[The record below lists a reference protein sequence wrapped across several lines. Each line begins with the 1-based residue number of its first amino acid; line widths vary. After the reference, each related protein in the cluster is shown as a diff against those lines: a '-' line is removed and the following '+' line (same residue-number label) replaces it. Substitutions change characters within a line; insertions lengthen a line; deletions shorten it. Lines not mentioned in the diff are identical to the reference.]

1 MKRVKVKSPVNQ
13 CTKGILE
20 DSHIEK
26 QVEKI
31 ESKVYV
37 TPPDSPESILENMD
51 NTTLKHAADMFI
63 YLNSCPQS
71 IKSWILLYKDLM
83 SNNVEKDVLVL
94 TLNRILKAESIK
106 ENDEFKEI
114 AKNILEKVQID
125 LSLQYKEIL
134 NINNGKIESMPGGN
148 ISHLKGPSVFPL
160 KAGQ

>member
-1 MKRVKVKSPVNQ
+1 MKVKSPVNQ

-26 QVEKI
+26 QVRKI

-37 TPPDSPESILENMD
+37 TPPDSPENILENMD
-51 NTTLKHAADMFI
+51 NTTLKHAADMFV

-71 IKSWILLYKDLM
+71 IKSWILLYKDLIDV
-83 SNNVEKDVLVL
+83 SNRDVLVL
-94 TLNRILKAESIK
+94 TLNRILKAESIDR
-106 ENDEFKEI
+106 NDEFKDI
-114 AKNILEKVQID
+114 AKSILEKVQID

>member
-26 QVEKI
+26 QVNKI

-37 TPPDSPESILENMD
+37 TPPDSPESVLENMD

-71 IKSWILLYKDLM
+71 IKSWILLYKDLIM
-83 SNNVEKDVLVL
+83 WKTRDVLVL
-94 TLNRILKAESIK
+94 TLNRILKAESIGQ
-106 ENDEFKEI
+106 NDEFKEI
-114 AKNILEKVQID
+114 AKSILEKVQID

-134 NINNGKIESMPGGN
+134 NINNGKMESMPGGN
-148 ISHLKGPSVFPL
+148 ISHLKGPSVLTL

>member
-26 QVEKI
+26 QVNKI

-37 TPPDSPESILENMD
+37 TPPGSPEIILENMD

-71 IKSWILLYKDLM
+71 IKSWILLYKDLIM
-83 SNNVEKDVLVL
+83 WKTRDVLVL
-94 TLNRILKAESIK
+94 ILNRILKAESIGQ
-106 ENDEFKEI
+106 NDEFKEI
-114 AKNILEKVQID
+114 AKSILEKVQID

-134 NINNGKIESMPGGN
+134 NINNGKMESMPGGN
-148 ISHLKGPSVFPL
+148 ISHLKGPSVLTL

>member
-1 MKRVKVKSPVNQ
+1 MKVKSPVNQ

-31 ESKVYV
+31 ESKVSV

-71 IKSWILLYKDLM
+71 IKSWILLYKDLIDV
-83 SNNVEKDVLVL
+83 SNRDVLVL
-94 TLNRILKAESIK
+94 TLNRILKAENIDQ
-106 ENDEFKEI
+106 NDEFKDI
-114 AKNILEKVQID
+114 AKRILEKVQID

>member
-20 DSHIEK
+20 DLHIEK
-26 QVEKI
+26 QVNKI

-71 IKSWILLYKDLM
+71 IKSWILLYKDLILW
-83 SNNVEKDVLVL
+83 KTRDVLVL
-94 TLNRILKAESIK
+94 TLNRILKAESIGQ
-106 ENDEFKEI
+106 NDEFKEI
-114 AKNILEKVQID
+114 AKSILEKVQID

-134 NINNGKIESMPGGN
+134 NINNGKMESMPGGN
-148 ISHLKGPSVFPL
+148 ISHLKGPSDLTL

>member
-26 QVEKI
+26 QVNKI

-71 IKSWILLYKDLM
+71 IKSWILLYKDLIM
-83 SNNVEKDVLVL
+83 WKTRDVLVL
-94 TLNRILKAESIK
+94 TLNRILKAESIGQ
-106 ENDEFKEI
+106 NDEFKEI
-114 AKNILEKVQID
+114 AKSILEKVQID

-134 NINNGKIESMPGGN
+134 NINNGKMKSMPGGN
-148 ISHLKGPSVFPL
+148 ISHLKGPSVLTFN
-160 KAGQ
+160 

>member
-26 QVEKI
+26 QVNKI

-71 IKSWILLYKDLM
+71 IKSWILLYKDLIM
-83 SNNVEKDVLVL
+83 WKTRDVLVL
-94 TLNRILKAESIK
+94 ILNRILKAESIGQ
-106 ENDEFKEI
+106 NDEFKEI
-114 AKNILEKVQID
+114 AKSILEKVQID

-134 NINNGKIESMPGGN
+134 NINNGKMESMPGGN
-148 ISHLKGPSVFPL
+148 ISHLKGPSVLTL

>member
-26 QVEKI
+26 QVNKI

-37 TPPDSPESILENMD
+37 TPPGSPEIILENMD

-71 IKSWILLYKDLM
+71 IKSWILLYKDLIM
-83 SNNVEKDVLVL
+83 WKTRDVLVL
-94 TLNRILKAESIK
+94 TLNRILKAESIGQ
-106 ENDEFKEI
+106 NDEFKEI
-114 AKNILEKVQID
+114 AKSILEKVQID

-134 NINNGKIESMPGGN
+134 NINNGKMESMPGGN
-148 ISHLKGPSVFPL
+148 ISHLKGPSVLTL

>member
-26 QVEKI
+26 QVNKI

-71 IKSWILLYKDLM
+71 IKSWILLYKDLIM
-83 SNNVEKDVLVL
+83 WKTRDVLVL
-94 TLNRILKAESIK
+94 TLNRILKAESIGQ
-106 ENDEFKEI
+106 NDEFKEI
-114 AKNILEKVQID
+114 AKSILEKVQID

-134 NINNGKIESMPGGN
+134 NINNGKMESMPGGN
-148 ISHLKGPSVFPL
+148 ISHLKGPSDLTL

>member
-26 QVEKI
+26 QVNKI

-71 IKSWILLYKDLM
+71 IKSWILLYKDLIM
-83 SNNVEKDVLVL
+83 WKTRDVLVL
-94 TLNRILKAESIK
+94 TLNRILKAESIGQ
-106 ENDEFKEI
+106 NDEFKEI
-114 AKNILEKVQID
+114 AKSILEKVQID

-134 NINNGKIESMPGGN
+134 NINNGKMESMPGGN
-148 ISHLKGPSVFPL
+148 ISHLKGPSVLTL

>member
-20 DSHIEK
+20 DLHIEK
-26 QVEKI
+26 QVNKI

-71 IKSWILLYKDLM
+71 IKSWILLYKDLIM
-83 SNNVEKDVLVL
+83 WKTRDVLVL
-94 TLNRILKAESIK
+94 TLNRILKAESVN
-106 ENDEFKEI
+106 ENDDFKEI

-125 LSLQYKEIL
+125 LSLRYKEIF
-134 NINNGKIESMPGGN
+134 NINNGQIESMPGGN
-148 ISHLKGPSVFPL
+148 ISHLKGLTLFIIF
-160 KAGQ
+160 AF

>member
-1 MKRVKVKSPVNQ
+1 MKVKSPVNQ

-26 QVEKI
+26 QVNKI

-71 IKSWILLYKDLM
+71 IKSWILLYKDLIM
-83 SNNVEKDVLVL
+83 WKTRDVLVL
-94 TLNRILKAESIK
+94 TLNRILKAESIGQ
-106 ENDEFKEI
+106 NDEFKEI
-114 AKNILEKVQID
+114 AKSILEKVQID

-134 NINNGKIESMPGGN
+134 NINNGKMESMPGGN
-148 ISHLKGPSVFPL
+148 ISHLKGPSVLTL

>member
-1 MKRVKVKSPVNQ
+1 MKVKSPVNQ

-26 QVEKI
+26 QVNKI

-71 IKSWILLYKDLM
+71 IKSWILLYKDLIM
-83 SNNVEKDVLVL
+83 WKTRDVLVL
-94 TLNRILKAESIK
+94 TLNRILKAESIGQ
-106 ENDEFKEI
+106 NDEFKEI
-114 AKNILEKVQID
+114 AKSILEKVQID

-134 NINNGKIESMPGGN
+134 NINNGKMESMPGGN
-148 ISHLKGPSVFPL
+148 ISHLKGPSDLTL

>member
-20 DSHIEK
+20 DLHIEK
-26 QVEKI
+26 QVNKI

-71 IKSWILLYKDLM
+71 IKSWILLYKDLIM
-83 SNNVEKDVLVL
+83 WKTRDVLVL
-94 TLNRILKAESIK
+94 TLNRILKAESIGQ
-106 ENDEFKEI
+106 NDEFKEI
-114 AKNILEKVQID
+114 AKSILEKVQID

-134 NINNGKIESMPGGN
+134 NINNGKMESMPGGN
-148 ISHLKGPSVFPL
+148 ISHLKGPSDLTL

>member
-26 QVEKI
+26 QVNKI

-37 TPPDSPESILENMD
+37 TPPDSPESVLENMD

-71 IKSWILLYKDLM
+71 IKSWILLYKDLIM
-83 SNNVEKDVLVL
+83 WKTRDVLVL
-94 TLNRILKAESIK
+94 TLNRILKAESVN
-106 ENDEFKEI
+106 ENDDFKEI

-125 LSLQYKEIL
+125 LSLRYKEIL
-134 NINNGKIESMPGGN
+134 NINIGQIESRPGGN
-148 ISHLKGPSVFPL
+148 ISHLKGLTLFIIFAS
-160 KAGQ
+160 

>member
-26 QVEKI
+26 QVNKI

-37 TPPDSPESILENMD
+37 TPPDAPESILENMD

-71 IKSWILLYKDLM
+71 IKSWILLYKDLIM
-83 SNNVEKDVLVL
+83 WKTRDVLVL
-94 TLNRILKAESIK
+94 TLNRILKAESIGQ
-106 ENDEFKEI
+106 NDEFKEI
-114 AKNILEKVQID
+114 AKSILEKVQID

-134 NINNGKIESMPGGN
+134 NINNGKMESMPGGN
-148 ISHLKGPSVFPL
+148 ISHLKGTSVLTL

>member
-1 MKRVKVKSPVNQ
+1 MKVKSPVNQ

-26 QVEKI
+26 QVNKI

-71 IKSWILLYKDLM
+71 IKSWILLYKDLIM
-83 SNNVEKDVLVL
+83 WKTRDVLVL
-94 TLNRILKAESIK
+94 ILNRILKAESIGQ
-106 ENDEFKEI
+106 NDEFKEI
-114 AKNILEKVQID
+114 AKSILEKVQID

-134 NINNGKIESMPGGN
+134 NINNGKMESMPGGN
-148 ISHLKGPSVFPL
+148 ISHLKGPSVLTL

>member
-20 DSHIEK
+20 DLHIEK
-26 QVEKI
+26 QVNKI

-71 IKSWILLYKDLM
+71 IKSWILLYKDLIM
-83 SNNVEKDVLVL
+83 WKTRDVLVL
-94 TLNRILKAESIK
+94 TLNRIFKAESVN
-106 ENDEFKEI
+106 ENNDFKDI

-125 LSLQYKEIL
+125 LSLRYKEIL
-134 NINNGKIESMPGGN
+134 NINNGQIESMPGGN
-148 ISHLKGPSVFPL
+148 ISHLKGLPL
-160 KAGQ
+160 FIIFAF